1 MIEVQTMLLLV
12 KSPQDN
18 DLQITFDVTATANVR
33 EYVGGD
39 CEPGEFLIEDIEIN
53 DVRSMSIS
61 YGRFGAQWVRDSIRF
76 SDTPFQDSR
85 VIYLEAHRRLEWLN
99 ATLRDR
105 DDWTEAIRIAA
116 TSEHMRRRDQIR
128 N

>member
-1 MIEVQTMLLLV
+1 MIEIQTMLLLV

-18 DLQITFDVTATANVR
+18 DLQITFDVAATAKVR

-39 CEPGEFLIEDIEIN
+39 SEPGEFLIEDIEIVA
-53 DVRSMSIS
+53 VRC
-61 YGRFGAQWVRDSIRF
+61 WSIRYGNLGT
-76 SDTPFQDSR
+76 SWPIETDLKASW
-85 VIYLEAHRRLEWLN
+85 ARLEWLN
-99 ATLRDR
+99 ATLDER

-116 TSEHMRRRDQIR
+116 THEHVRQRDQIR

>member
-33 EYVGGD
+33 EYVGGNH
-39 CEPGEFLIEDIEIN
+39 EPGEFLIEDIEITE
-53 DVRSMSIS
+53 VRSMSVR
-61 YGRFGAQWVRDSIRF
+61 YGTFGTAWPQD
-76 SDTPFQDSR
+76 DTLNPEFTQLQS
-85 VIYLEAHRRLEWLN
+85 HRRLEWLN
-99 ATLRDR
+99 AVLD
-105 DDWTEAIRIAA
+105 DHSDWTEAIHVAA
-116 TSEHMRRRDQIR
+116 AREHIRQLDQVR

>member
-1 MIEVQTMLLLV
+1 MTIEIQTMLLLV

-33 EYVGGD
+33 EYVGGK
-39 CEPGEFLIEDIEIN
+39 CEPGEFLIEDIEISE
-53 DVRSMSIS
+53 VRSMSIR
-61 YGRFGAQWVRDSIRF
+61 YGMFGTAWPQDDRSICYWQRQLQ
-76 SDTPFQDSR
+76 S
-85 VIYLEAHRRLEWLN
+85 RLEWLN
-99 ATLRDR
+99 AVLDDR

-116 TSEHMRRRDQIR
+116 THEHMRQRDQVR

>member
-1 MIEVQTMLLLV
+1 MTIEIQTMLLLV

-33 EYVGGD
+33 EYVGGN
-39 CEPGEFLIEDIEIN
+39 CEPGEFLIEDIEISE
-53 DVRSMSIS
+53 VRSMSIR
-61 YGRFGAQWVRDSIRF
+61 YGMFGTAWPQD
-76 SDTPFQDSR
+76 DTLNPEFTRLQSQ
-85 VIYLEAHRRLEWLN
+85 RRLDWLN
-99 ATLRDR
+99 AILDDR

-116 TSEHMRRRDQIR
+116 TREHMRSRDQVR

>member
-1 MIEVQTMLLLV
+1 MTIEVQTMLLLV

-33 EYVGGD
+33 EYVGGN
-39 CEPGEFLIEDIEIN
+39 CEPGEFLIEDIEII
-53 DVRSMSIS
+53 DVRC
-61 YGRFGAQWVRDSIRF
+61 WSIRYGTF
-76 SDTPFQDSR
+76 GSECPEDYRLDA
-85 VIYLEAHRRLEWLN
+85 VWARLEWLS
-99 ATLRDR
+99 ATIHER

-116 TSEHMRRRDQIR
+116 TREHMRSRDQVR